1 MIKWRKYNG
10 AIIPDIPPHINAD
23 TNDLEIK
30 IKENKVYFARW
41 TTDFDS
47 RTKENFWYVICDNKS
62 ELSDYSKNT
71 RSKINRGLKQCEVRI
86 IDKKTIVELGYE
98 VYSSAFENY
107 ETYLKA
113 KSKKE
118 FVSQI
123 EETQSDWEFWGVF
136 YNGKMIAYSKNKL
149 IDNYC
154 EYASLKFEPDFL
166 RYYSSYA
173 LFYTMNTYYLNE
185 KNFKYVNNGARS
197 ISHSTNI
204 QDLLIQKF
212 LFRQAYCKLHILY
225 TPTVKILVDVLFP
238 FRHLLKMLSFL
249 SLIRIN
255 TLLKIN
261 ILLKQEEMSRQVVQN

>member
-1 MIKWRKYNG
+1 MIKWKKYNG
-10 AIIPDIPPHINAD
+10 AIIPDSPPHINAD

-47 RTKENFWYVICDNKS
+47 RNKENFWHVICDNKS

-86 IDKKTIVELGYE
+86 INKKTIVEIGYE
-98 VYSSAFENY
+98 VYSSAFDNY

-149 IDNYC
+149 IDDYC
-154 EYASLKFEPDFL
+154 EYASFKFEPDFL

-185 KNFKYVNNGARS
+185 RNFKYVNNGARS
-197 ISHSTNI
+197 ISHNTNI
-204 QDLLIQKF
+204 HDFLIQKF
-212 LFRQAYCKLHILY
+212 KFRKAYCKLHVLY
-225 TPTVKILVDVLFP
+225 SKNVKIIMSVLYP
-238 FRHLLKMLSFL
+238 FRFLLKFIKLGPF
-249 SLIRIN
+249 RQ
-255 TLLKIN
+255 IN
-261 ILLKQEEMSRQVVQN
+261 ILLDQEEISSKQI